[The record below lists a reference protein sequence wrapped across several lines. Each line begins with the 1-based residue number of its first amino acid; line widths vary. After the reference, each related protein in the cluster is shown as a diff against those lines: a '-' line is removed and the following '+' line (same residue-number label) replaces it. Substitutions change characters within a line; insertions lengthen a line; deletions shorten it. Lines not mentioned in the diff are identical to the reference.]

1 MEITKKKVMLTA
13 VFALTTAGTCL
24 ANTPPPPVNQILGI
38 PDSSFNNLVEANCRA
53 CHEDQT
59 IVNPGTIP
67 DRHHL
72 LVNKTIPTQTD
83 VPFPQA
89 GVTAYQCL
97 SCHQQVWDTTTSSYV
112 FDTFRDCLYCHDQVA
127 GEASVH
133 HLTAKAQSQDCKA
146 CHGPIDNPLD
156 GHYIPSYEPSLVTPW
171 PSDKPNADVNGEGQ
185 CVFCHESG
193 TDTASGLFVLTN
205 ADTHHSTGLGL
216 GASAQCQ
223 FCHDFTVEKKYYIRK
238 CEACHGVASLHNIQV
253 DSDNPANVNSIV
265 PGAENPYWGH
275 IGHNDDCYG
284 CHGFSAMSAAAPY
297 SGPVIPD
304 VSALD
309 VTSVTSGTAATVTA
323 TGMGFTNVVIG
334 VGGEEIG
341 VTSKVMLTAD
351 DGTFVELIPSAIS
364 ATSVEV
370 TVPADLAPGNY
381 DFRVVKAD
389 KTSNAVNLRV
399 IPAMANQSIT
409 CRGTSVTIEG
419 TGYSQHVDA
428 LNSGTG
434 LSATDKTGAEVDCAV
449 RTWTDTSISA
459 TCSVCP
465 SSVTVNSI
473 WGADNDRV
481 RTLRPTRR

>member
-1 MEITKKKVMLTA
+1 
-13 VFALTTAGTCL
+13 
-24 ANTPPPPVNQILGI
+24 
-38 PDSSFNNLVEANCRA
+38 
-53 CHEDQT
+53 
-59 IVNPGTIP
+59 
-67 DRHHL
+67 
-72 LVNKTIPTQTD
+72 
-83 VPFPQA
+83 
-89 GVTAYQCL
+89 
-97 SCHQQVWDTTTSSYV
+97 
-112 FDTFRDCLYCHDQVA
+112 
-127 GEASVH
+127 
-133 HLTAKAQSQDCKA
+133 
-146 CHGPIDNPLD
+146 
-156 GHYIPSYEPSLVTPW
+156 
-171 PSDKPNADVNGEGQ
+171 
-185 CVFCHESG
+185 
-193 TDTASGLFVLTN
+193 
-205 ADTHHSTGLGL
+205 
-216 GASAQCQ
+216 
-223 FCHDFTVEKKYYIRK
+223 
-238 CEACHGVASLHNIQV
+238 
-253 DSDNPANVNSIV
+253 
-265 PGAENPYWGH
+265 
-275 IGHNDDCYG
+275 
-284 CHGFSAMSAAAPY
+284 MSAAAPY

>member
-1 MEITKKKVMLTA
+1 MGATKRKVILSA
-13 VFALTTAGTCL
+13 VFLLATTGTSW

-53 CHEDQT
+53 CHEDLN
-59 IVNPGTIP
+59 IVNPGSIP

-72 LVNKTIPTQTD
+72 LVNTAIPAQTD
-83 VPFPQA
+83 VPFPQT
-89 GVTAYQCL
+89 GVTVYQCL
-97 SCHQQVWDTTTSSYV
+97 SCHKLWNPATSTYV

-133 HLTAKAQSQDCKA
+133 HLTAKAQAQDCKA
-146 CHGPIDNPLD
+146 CHGPIDNPND
-156 GHYIPSYEPSLVTPW
+156 GHYIPSYRPSLVTPW
-171 PSDKPNADVNGEGQ
+171 PSDKPNADVGGEGQ

-193 TDTASGLFVLTN
+193 TDSASSLFVLTN

-216 GASAQCQ
+216 SSSAQCL
-223 FCHDFTVEKKYYIRK
+223 FCHDFTVTKEYYIRK
-238 CEACHGVASLHNIQV
+238 CEACHGVSSLHNIQV
-253 DSDNPANVNSIV
+253 NSDNPANINTVV
-265 PGAENPYWGH
+265 PGGENPYWGH

-284 CHGFSAMSAAAPY
+284 CHGFSALSAAAPY

-304 VSALD
+304 VSSLD
-309 VTSVTSGTAATVTA
+309 ATKVTGGVATTITA
-323 TGMGFTNVVIG
+323 TGNGFTNTVIG
-334 VGGEEIG
+334 IGGEEIG
-341 VTSKVMLTAD
+341 VTSNVKLTAA
-351 DGTFVELIPSAIS
+351 DGTSVELIPSSITAS
-364 ATSVEV
+364 TLEVEI
-370 TVPADLAPGNY
+370 PADLAPGNY

-389 KTSNAVNLRV
+389 KTSNAVNLSV
-399 IPAMANQSIT
+399 VPAMANQSLF

-419 TGYSQHVDA
+419 TGYSQYVDA

-434 LSATDKTGAEVDCAV
+434 LVATSRTGAEIDCSV

-459 TCSVCP
+459 TCSECP

-473 WGADNDRV
+473 WGVDNDRV